1 MMTSAWAVSAI
12 SLWSHPK
19 RAILVLLPGPAQS
32 SFRPGCLQWDLALVM
47 HVLIYVCSL
56 EDEMTVT
63 LCAGLSHSGTETQH
77 TLQKAAGKLDR
88 ANPADSAVEGPKSS
102 SEMQPCAA
110 NAHPLAIPDFAV
122 EPPEHP
128 QQPQQ
133 PILHSEA
140 SLACQITLGK
150 ASAPQ
155 DGPVC
160 PQDHNPASAEP
171 HEAEE
176 EQSPSAG
183 STEPLGVALGFNRCS
198 DSGAIVCSS
207 PPREA
212 WPSIL
217 LQPQEQILPAQ
228 PCQASMQLPGSSEPA
243 AESPHFHPPHPHIC
257 GAADEESPPLLPE
270 PFGSTV
276 LQKGSQEHQ
285 QAAGALHR
293 GSVSAAAEQDVLQQS
308 SGARGPATD
317 MLVTPSRLSRASPA
331 MMAQEAGQ
339 AMPATPLSTA
349 AECSSPPSMAAFS
362 YEQEDG
368 RPSGAA
374 TPFQTCSMEH
384 PCGST
389 CLHGSRSGCWRP
401 CTASC
406 LILKVARGFALRG
419 PMSGHRQRGEA
430 VPRAGMRGIASSS
443 MTSLDGSAAA
453 SVREREAAAKARASL
468 DFSALA
474 ERASEGGRPSA
485 HQRARSAEVAA
496 QAQQQQQ
503 VPAAAYVPCLMS
515 SLVSCLLFADCLHLI
530 LQDLAPASLP

>member
-1 MMTSAWAVSAI
+1 MMISAWAASAI

-19 RAILVLLPGPAQS
+19 RAILVLLPA
-32 SFRPGCLQWDLALVM
+32 LAWEHLY
-47 HVLIYVCSL
+47 LNLLACSGTFIWSCMCSCMCVVWKGATAL
-56 EDEMTVT
+56 T
-63 LCAGLSHSGTETQH
+63 LRAGLSHSGTETQH

-88 ANPADSAVEGPKSS
+88 ANTADSAVEGPKSS

-110 NAHPLAIPDFAV
+110 DAHPLAIPDFAV
-122 EPPEHP
+122 EPQEHP

-133 PILHSEA
+133 PMLHSEA
-140 SLACQITLGK
+140 SLARQITLGK

-160 PQDHNPASAEP
+160 PQDHDPTSAEP
-171 HEAEE
+171 HAAEE

-183 STEPLGVALGFNRCS
+183 ATEPPGVALKFGRCS
-198 DSGAIVCSS
+198 DLSAAVCSS

-217 LQPQEQILPAQ
+217 LQPQDQSLPAQ

-243 AESPHFHPPHPHIC
+243 PEFPHLHSPHPPVC
-257 GAADEESPPLLPE
+257 GAADEGGLPLLPE

-285 QAAGALHR
+285 QAAGALHHR
-293 GSVSAAAEQDVLQQS
+293 GSASAAAEQDALQQS

-317 MLVTPSRLSRASPA
+317 MLVTPSRLSRASPG
-331 MMAQEAGQ
+331 MMAQEARQ

-349 AECSSPPSMAAFS
+349 AECSSPPSMAAFA

-374 TPFQTCSMEH
+374 SPLQACTVEH
-384 PCGST
+384 PFGSA
-389 CLHGSRSGCWRP
+389 CLRSSRSGCWWPVRCAMLNP
-401 CTASC
+401 ESDPWICF
-406 LILKVARGFALRG
+406 ARDPSGGRHRKEALL
-419 PMSGHRQRGEA
+419 
-430 VPRAGMRGIASSS
+430 RAGMRGIASSS

-468 DFSALA
+468 DFSSLA
-474 ERASEGGRPSA
+474 ERASEGGRPCA

-503 VPAAAYVPCLMS
+503 VPAAAIITCPMLSPIS
-515 SLVSCLLFADCLHLI
+515 SM
-530 LQDLAPASLP
+530 LAAC

>member
-1 MMTSAWAVSAI
+1 MNILHPGLIACSGILILSCMCLYMCAV
-12 SLWSHPK
+12 WK
-19 RAILVLLPGPAQS
+19 
-32 SFRPGCLQWDLALVM
+32 DELAFFL
-47 HVLIYVCSL
+47 H
-56 EDEMTVT
+56 
-63 LCAGLSHSGTETQH
+63 AGLSHSGTETQH

-88 ANPADSAVEGPKSS
+88 ANTADSSVEGPKSS

-110 NAHPLAIPDFAV
+110 DAHPLAIPDFAV
-122 EPPEHP
+122 EPQQHP

-133 PILHSEA
+133 HMLHSEA
-140 SLACQITLGK
+140 SLARQITLGK
-150 ASAPQ
+150 ANAPQ

-160 PQDHNPASAEP
+160 PQDHVPASAEP

-183 STEPLGVALGFNRCS
+183 STEPRGVALEFSRCS
-198 DSGAIVCSS
+198 DSGAAVCSS

-217 LQPQEQILPAQ
+217 LQPQDQSLPAQ
-228 PCQASMQLPGSSEPA
+228 PCQASMQLPGSSEA
-243 AESPHFHPPHPHIC
+243 APESPHLHPSHLPIC
-257 GAADEESPPLLPE
+257 GAADEEGPQLLPE

-276 LQKGSQEHQ
+276 LQRGSQEHQ

-293 GSVSAAAEQDVLQQS
+293 GSAPAAAEQDALQQS

-374 TPFQTCSMEH
+374 ISLRHASWSILAAAHVCVAVVPAA
-384 PCGST
+384 GA
-389 CLHGSRSGCWRP
+389 P
-401 CTASC
+401 CTA
-406 LILKVARGFALRG
+406 LR
-419 PMSGHRQRGEA
+419 
-430 VPRAGMRGIASSS
+430 
-443 MTSLDGSAAA
+443 
-453 SVREREAAAKARASL
+453 
-468 DFSALA
+468 
-474 ERASEGGRPSA
+474 
-485 HQRARSAEVAA
+485 
-496 QAQQQQQ
+496 
-503 VPAAAYVPCLMS
+503 
-515 SLVSCLLFADCLHLI
+515 
-530 LQDLAPASLP
+530 